1 MKLLLDENLSFR
13 IVQLISD
20 LYPGSASVEDFN
32 LYAATDEE
40 IWGFAA
46 RNDFVIV
53 SKDSDFR
60 QRSFARGAPPKVIW
74 IVTGNCST
82 TTIVNLLRSNAGPI
96 REFASNPDAALLVL
110 R

>member
-1 MKLLLDENLSFR
+1 VKLLLDENLSFR
-13 IVQLISD
+13 IVQLIFD
-20 LYPGSASVEDFN
+20 LYPGSTSVEDFN

-53 SKDSDFR
+53 RKYSDFR

-74 IVTGNCST
+74 VVTGNCST
-82 TTIVNLLRSNAGPI
+82 TTI
-96 REFASNPDAALLVL
+96 RELAPE
-110 R
+110 